1 MPSVATWEIIAA
13 ARARGRGV
21 AAFNVIGIEH
31 AEAIV
36 AGAQASV
43 APVLLAISENCVA
56 YHGALE
62 PIARA
67 ALAIADAATV
77 PVSVHLD
84 HATSAD
90 LVRAG
95 VAAGMRSVMLDASAL
110 DYPAN
115 VAATAELVA
124 WCHERAVWVE
134 AELGEIGGK
143 DGVHAPG
150 ARTRPDE
157 AAAYVEA
164 TGVDAL
170 AVAVGSSHAM
180 LTRTAVLDMALIAQI
195 RARVPVAV
203 PLVLH
208 GSSGVPDESLS
219 AAIAAGM
226 TKINI
231 ATQLNK
237 VFTAAVRHRLAADEG
252 LVDPR
257 KYGAAGRDAVAGEVA
272 RLLGVLG
279 WPTVRADGA
288 EGAEG
293 ADGAGRTWADRS

>member
-1 MPSVATWEIIAA
+1 VIPVAGAAEIIAA
-13 ARARGRGV
+13 ARAAERGV
-21 AAFNVIGIEH
+21 GAFNMIGIEH

-36 AGAQASV
+36 AGAERAGL
-43 APVLLAISENCVA
+43 PVVLQISENCVR

-62 PIARA
+62 PVALA
-67 ALAIADAATV
+67 ALAIARAAAV
-77 PVSVHLD
+77 PVVVHLD

-90 LVRAG
+90 LIEQ
-95 VAAGMRSVMLDASAL
+95 AAGLGIGSVMFDASAL
-110 DYPAN
+110 DYAEN
-115 VAATAELVA
+115 VAATARLTS
-124 WCHERAVWVE
+124 WCHERGLWVE

-157 AAAYVEA
+157 AAAYVSA

-170 AVAVGSSHAM
+170 AVAVGTSHAM
-180 LTRTAVLDMALIAQI
+180 LTRDAVLDFDLIGRI
-195 RARVPVAV
+195 RTRVPGAV

-208 GSSGVPDESLS
+208 GSSGVPDVALGK
-219 AAIAAGM
+219 AILAGM

-237 VFTAAVRHRLAADEG
+237 VFTAAVRERLAADER

-257 KYGAAGRDAVAGEVA
+257 KYGAAGRDAVAAEVA
-272 RLLGVLG
+272 RLLMILQ
-279 WPTVRADGA
+279 P
-288 EGAEG
+288 
-293 ADGAGRTWADRS
+293 